1 MAGTDPY
8 AVLGVPRDATPD
20 QIKSAYRKL
29 ARQYHPDVNR
39 DDPGAE
45 EKFKEVSQAYAV
57 LSDADKR
64 RHYDQY
70 GVTEDQPGPGHAGD
84 FMSGA
89 GFGDIFEAFF
99 GGAAGGAQRNR
110 RPGYRE
116 GEDLR
121 AEAVVSLREVLTG
134 VERTLRYKR
143 ERVCRTCHGNGT
155 ADGSQPSVCPNCKG
169 QGVVVRVA
177 QTLLGSMRTQTT
189 CPTCNGTGQQIKDPC
204 RTCHGRKTE
213 VSDSEVTVSVPA
225 GVESGMTLR
234 ASAQGNEGLGGGRTG
249 DLFVVIDVTDD
260 PRFDRDGQNLRTA
273 VDLTFAQAA
282 MGDTLEIEGLD
293 GLIEVG
299 VPPGTQPGDVLRIR
313 GEGLPRLQGGTR
325 GDMLVEANVVVPTK
339 LSDAQIALLAEFA
352 EVSGEPVPK
361 GSGKEGFLGGLF
373 KKKK

>member
-1 MAGTDPY
+1 MAVTDPY

-20 QIKSAYRKL
+20 QIRTAYRKL

-45 EKFKEVSQAYAV
+45 EKFKEVSEAYSI

-64 RHYDQY
+64 ARYDHY
-70 GVTEDQPGPGHAGD
+70 GVTEDQPGPGPGD
-84 FMSGA
+84 FMSGG
-89 GFGDIFEAFF
+89 GFADIFEQFF
-99 GGAAGGAQRNR
+99 GAAGGGQTRNR
-110 RPGYRE
+110 RPGYRD

-121 AEAVVSLREVLTG
+121 AETVVTLREVLTG

-143 ERVCRTCHGNGT
+143 ERVCRTCSGNGT
-155 ADGSQPSVCPNCKG
+155 ADGSMPSTCPTCNG
-169 QGVVVRVA
+169 AGVVVRVA

-189 CPTCNGTGQQIKDPC
+189 CPTCQGSGQKITDPC
-204 RTCHGRKTE
+204 KTCHGRKTE
-213 VSDSEVTVSVPA
+213 VSDAEVSITVPS

-234 ASAQGNEGLGGGRTG
+234 ATGQGNDGLGGGHTG
-249 DLFVVIDVTDD
+249 DLYVVVHVADD
-260 PRFDRDGQNLRTA
+260 ARFDRDGQTLRTA

-293 GLIEVG
+293 GVIEVG
-299 VPPGTQPGDVLRIR
+299 VPSGTQPGDVLRVK
-313 GEGLPRLQGGTR
+313 GEGLPRLQATTR
-325 GDMLVEANVVVPTK
+325 GDLLVEANVVVPTK
-339 LSDAQIALLAEFA
+339 LNEAQEALLREFA

-361 GSGKEGFLGGLF
+361 GHKNEGFLGGLF

>member
-1 MAGTDPY
+1 MAVTDPY

-29 ARQYHPDVNR
+29 ARQYHPDVNP

-45 EKFKEVSQAYAV
+45 EKFKEVSEAYSI
-57 LSDADKR
+57 LSDSDKKAR
-64 RHYDQY
+64 FDRY
-70 GVTEDQPGPGHAGD
+70 GVTDDQPGAGGAGD
-84 FMSGA
+84 FMGGG

-99 GGAAGGAQRNR
+99 GAAGGGAQRNR

-116 GEDLR
+116 GDDLR
-121 AEAVVSLREVLTG
+121 AETVVTLKEVLSG

-143 ERVCRTCHGNGT
+143 ERVCRTCSGNGT
-155 ADGSQPSVCPNCKG
+155 ADGAVPSTCPTCKG

-189 CPTCNGTGQQIKDPC
+189 CPTCQGSGQQITDAC

-213 VSDSEVTVSVPA
+213 VSDAEVSITIPP

-234 ASAQGNEGLGGGRTG
+234 AGGQGNDGLGGGPTG
-249 DLFVVIDVTDD
+249 DLYVVVHVADD
-260 PRFDRDGQNLRTA
+260 QRFDREGQTLRTA

-282 MGDTLEIEGLD
+282 MGDSLEIEGLD

-299 VPPGTQPGDVLRIR
+299 VPAGTQPGDVLRVR
-313 GEGLPRLQGGTR
+313 GEGLPRLQGSTR
-325 GDMLVEANVVVPTK
+325 GDLLVEANIVVPTK
-339 LSDAQIALLAEFA
+339 LNDAQQALLKEFA

-361 GSGKEGFLGGLF
+361 GHNKEGFLGGLF